1 MIDFKELHK
10 KTLPEHKKVAVKIDF
25 VSYYLWRPI
34 CDLVSIL
41 LMGRISATTIT
52 IVSFYSCIISLV
64 CFSLKQEVSS
74 ALLGYFFLWIWNIA
88 DGIDGNIARYTD
100 TCSKSGDLWDAVAG
114 YAAMIVFYLGAGL
127 VAANEE
133 SNIVIPFVKP
143 EDYVLMGAVAAI
155 CMVFPRLAT
164 QKKQAVYGARAV
176 TAFKDKTQYSFT
188 KKVAFNIISIN
199 GLAGLLFLAA
209 IVFKLTNIFIFGY
222 FIVMLVFGAVSLYSV
237 MSHLEK

>member
-1 MIDFKELHK
+1 MMTFEELHK
-10 KTLPEHKKVAVKIDF
+10 KTLPEHKKASVKIDF

-34 CDLVSIL
+34 CDFLSIL
-41 LMGRISATTIT
+41 LIGKIEATTVT
-52 IVSFYSCIISLV
+52 IISFYACIISLA
-64 CFSLKQEVSS
+64 CFSLKIGVAG
-74 ALLGYFFLWIWNIA
+74 ALLGYFFLWVWNIA

-127 VAANEE
+127 VAAHED
-133 SNIVIPFVKP
+133 SIFLLSFMKS

-164 QKKQAVYGARAV
+164 QKKQAVYGAGASA
-176 TAFKDKTQYSFT
+176 AFKDKTQYSFV
-188 KKVAFNIISIN
+188 KKAALNITSIN
-199 GLAGLLFLAA
+199 GLAGLLFLFA
-209 IVFKLTNIFIFGY
+209 IVLRVTNIFVVGY
-222 FIVMLVFGAVSLYSV
+222 FVIMLVFGVASLYSV

>member
-1 MIDFKELHK
+1 MISFEELHK
-10 KTLPEHKKVAVKIDF
+10 KTLPEHKKAAVKIDV

-34 CDLVSIL
+34 CDFLSIL
-41 LMGRISATTIT
+41 LMGKIGATTVTIISFFAC
-52 IVSFYSCIISLV
+52 IVSVFF
-64 CFSLKQEVSS
+64 FSLKLGMTS

-100 TCSKSGDLWDAVAG
+100 TCSRSGDLWDAVAG

-133 SNIVIPFVKP
+133 SAYLLSFIKP
-143 EDYVLMGAVAAI
+143 EDYVFMGAAAAI

-164 QKKQAVYGARAV
+164 QKKQAVYGAAASA
-176 TAFKDKTQYSFT
+176 AFKDKTKYSFP
-188 KKVAFNIISIN
+188 KKVALNVTSIN
-199 GLAGLLFLAA
+199 GLAGLLLLIA
-209 IVFKLTNIFIFGY
+209 ILMRMTNIFVLVY
-222 FIVMLVFGAVSLYSV
+222 FVIMVVFGAVSLFSV